1 MYQTLLI
8 LHSLFRWLV
17 LTGLI
22 YGIWIAWQGHR
33 SHKVFS
39 ASDNTARHLTATI
52 AHIQMLLG
60 LYLYMISPI
69 VKFNAGESGGG
80 DLLSEPLF
88 FRFVHI
94 AMMVIAVVIITIGS
108 AKAKRAETDR
118 LKFKTMLIWFSIGLL
133 IILIAIP
140 WPFSPLAH
148 RPFFRSF

>member
-1 MYQTLLI
+1 
-8 LHSLFRWLV
+8 
-17 LTGLI
+17 
-22 YGIWIAWQGHR
+22 
-33 SHKVFS
+33 
-39 ASDNTARHLTATI
+39 
-52 AHIQMLLG
+52 MLLG

-69 VKFNAGESGGG
+69 VKFNVGESGGG

-94 AMMVIAVVIITIGS
+94 ALMVIAVVIITIGS